1 MGRPKKERD
10 GKPVL
15 TYEHIVETAL
25 RLADEHGAGQLSMR
39 KLATELGAGVMSLYH
54 YVADKDA
61 LMEAL
66 VDRVAS
72 EVEPA
77 PTGIRW
83 TEAARHIAVSTH
95 QAMLRHPWAI
105 PAWSTSWPG
114 PARLALMEQ
123 LLDVL
128 ANAGLPPDVADLGFH
143 ALTNHIQGFARQRV
157 AYSENATNTE
167 AMGNRVQA
175 LLTNDDYPRIAEHIR
190 YHGEGH
196 GTHDEFG
203 YVLDLILDGLDRS
216 RTEQRQPPLGET

>member
-1 MGRPKKERD
+1 MGRPKKERE

-15 TYEHIVETAL
+15 SYEHIVNTAL
-25 RLADEHGAGQLSMR
+25 RMADEQGAAQLSMR

-54 YVADKDA
+54 YVADKDT

-66 VDRVAS
+66 VDRVAG

-77 PTGIRW
+77 KIGSEW

-95 QAMLRHPWAI
+95 EAMLRHPWVI
-105 PAWSTSWPG
+105 PEWSTAWPG

-157 AYSENATNTE
+157 AYSDSAADIEK
-167 AMGNRVQA
+167 MGTSIQA

-190 YHGEGH
+190 YHSDGH
-196 GTHDEFG
+196 GTHDEFSF
-203 YVLDLILDGLDRS
+203 VLDLILDGLERS
-216 RTEQRQPPLGET
+216 GTNGRPS